1 AAAQG
6 RRHPLQIGQLPLRRQ
21 WPRGGNGRAGGLRE
35 GAGAR
40 RDRPRA
46 RHAPGRRGRVGA
58 GARGRA
64 DDGVQGIRRRP
75 RAHLPRAPEPVGS
88 DPRRGDGRRQA
99 RDPQGELKARAGAC
113 PAPHLPLPQSAGHCP
128 APSFPVFEES
138 LPMKSLCVYCGS
150 NSGAHPA
157 YIKCAIALGT
167 RMARDGIRLVY
178 GGGNIGLMG
187 TIADAVLAAGGEVVG
202 VIPKHLVDMEV
213 AHGGLTELE
222 VVDSMHQRKSR
233 MFDLSDAFVA
243 MPGGFGTLEEIV
255 EMFTWRQLGISE
267 KPCAL
272 LDINGYYQPLVA
284 MMDRMVEERFLHP
297 GQREDMWTGDNID
310 AMFEWM
316 RGYQPAQASK
326 WLDEKRSRELR

>member
-1 AAAQG
+1 
-6 RRHPLQIGQLPLRRQ
+6 
-21 WPRGGNGRAGGLRE
+21 
-35 GAGAR
+35 
-40 RDRPRA
+40 
-46 RHAPGRRGRVGA
+46 
-58 GARGRA
+58 
-64 DDGVQGIRRRP
+64 
-75 RAHLPRAPEPVGS
+75 
-88 DPRRGDGRRQA
+88 
-99 RDPQGELKARAGAC
+99 
-113 PAPHLPLPQSAGHCP
+113 
-128 APSFPVFEES
+128 
-138 LPMKSLCVYCGS
+138 MKSLCVYCGS

-157 YIKCAIALGT
+157 YVEAAIALGT

-213 AHGGLTELE
+213 AHAGLTELE
-222 VVDSMHQRKSR
+222 VVGSMHQRKSR
-233 MFDLSDAFVA
+233 MFDLADAFVA

-272 LDINGYYQPLVA
+272 LDVNGYYRPLVA

-297 GQREDMWTGDNID
+297 GQREDMWTGDDIE

-316 RGYQPAQASK
+316 RGYQPARASK